1 MTFRVALTFDAE
13 HTDRPTEHGVAESIL
28 IRRLSAPPVLGAAR
42 LGLDELGAATDAVVA
57 RLRAG
62 LVETAI
68 VRMGAGA

>member
-13 HTDRPTEHGVAESIL
+13 HLDRPTEYD
-28 IRRLSAPPVLGAAR
+28 AA
-42 LGLDELGAATDAVVA
+42 VA

-68 VRMGAGA
+68 VRMRATA